1 MILNVKVFFKDV
13 ILAKEMGI
21 WVLVSWGQILEARG
35 RAVAEVSV
43 GSEMLL
49 RARILISILCC
60 CSMCACWSV
69 SYFNRDIYTVKG
81 FF

>member
-1 MILNVKVFFKDV
+1 M
-13 ILAKEMGI
+13 
-21 WVLVSWGQILEARG
+21 
-35 RAVAEVSV
+35 AEVSV

-69 SYFNRDIYTVKG
+69 SYFNRDIYTVKV
-81 FF
+81 FFLR